1 MTFSLKMMT
10 LKVKIMRIILKIII
24 FILVMKALKL
34 VILTF
39 CWAFMFSFMAQMGF
53 HTGETEKQQTFVDV
67 VGVAALGSF
76 HQRTVRLGGTVEQ
89 QAVVFASV
97 FVGFEHGHVAPSAFR
112 EQSTGGTS
120 VY

>member
-1 MTFSLKMMT
+1 MTESQNYENYSDNYFYSRNEGFK
-10 LKVKIMRIILKIII
+10 
-24 FILVMKALKL
+24 

-39 CWAFMFSFMAQMGF
+39 CWAFMFFFMAQMGF

-67 VGVAALGSF
+67 VGVAALGGF
-76 HQRTVRLGGTVEQ
+76 HQRTVRLGGAVEQ
-89 QAVVFASV
+89 QAVLFASV